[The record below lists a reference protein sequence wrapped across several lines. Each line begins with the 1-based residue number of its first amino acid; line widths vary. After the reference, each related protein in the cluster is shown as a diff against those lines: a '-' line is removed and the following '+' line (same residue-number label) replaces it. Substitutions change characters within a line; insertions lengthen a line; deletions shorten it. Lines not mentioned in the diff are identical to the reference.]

1 MKYII
6 MCGGDYPHWETPRQL
21 TEIHGEAIV
30 ARTIRL
36 LRSKGVEDIAI
47 TAQDARFENFGVP
60 VLHHEN
66 NYHYNDN
73 GRSYWIDAFI
83 PLEEPACYLMGDV
96 FFSEFCIASIVNYQQ
111 GEDIM
116 FFASAFCH
124 GKGYPKPWAEPF
136 AFKVWNQ
143 ERFKDKIAETKY
155 LQDQGK
161 FRRRAV
167 SWELWQ
173 VIKGTKLN
181 EIAINYQ
188 VIDDYSCD
196 IDQVGDIAQIER
208 FKKIHE
214 RS

>member
-21 TEIHGEAIV
+21 TEIHGEALV

-66 NYHYNDN
+66 NYHYNDH
-73 GRSYWIDAFI
+73 GQSYWIDAFI
-83 PLEEPACYLMGDV
+83 PLDEPACYLMGDV

-143 ERFKDKIAETKY
+143 ERFKEKIAETKY